1 MNVLRNF
8 KKISRLEFKLWNT
21 IISDDSVAL
30 KALNINEVDVLT
42 IHLENGQK
50 EIYQVKAQVE
60 IFEVGS
66 EEHYFDKWK
75 VLNTQIRDEKRT
87 SLIVKNSD
95 WLRSFSFIRNIKT
108 ELNHYVILGMDK
120 VINII
125 SAFEPEII
133 KTA

>member
-1 MNVLRNF
+1 M
-8 KKISRLEFKLWNT
+8 EFKLWNT

-95 WLRSFSFIRNIKT
+95 WLRSFSFIRDIKT

>member
-1 MNVLRNF
+1 M
-8 KKISRLEFKLWNT
+8 EFKLWNT

-95 WLRSFSFIRNIKT
+95 WLRSFSFIRDIKT

-133 KTA
+133 KTE

>member
-1 MNVLRNF
+1 MHL
-8 KKISRLEFKLWNT
+8 SRLEFKLWNT

-95 WLRSFSFIRNIKT
+95 WLRSFSFIRDIKT